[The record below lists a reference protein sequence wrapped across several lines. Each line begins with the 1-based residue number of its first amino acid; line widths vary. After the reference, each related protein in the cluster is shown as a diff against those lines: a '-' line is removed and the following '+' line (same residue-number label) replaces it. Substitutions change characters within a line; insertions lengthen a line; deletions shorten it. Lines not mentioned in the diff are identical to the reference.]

1 MSGDV
6 DVIIL
11 SWNRS
16 EDTVA
21 AIKSAL
27 AQEGVT
33 KRVLVVDQGSNTENL
48 ETLRTLCAAYP
59 EVTLKELGCNVGVA
73 RGRNVASR
81 MGGAPLIVALD
92 NDAVFP
98 DRTTLARV
106 VQRFRGDNALGA
118 VAFRIINYYTGIDDE
133 MCWDYPNALK
143 SQADQEFLATR
154 FIGAGH
160 AIRREAFIAAGEYDE
175 SLFFGGEE
183 RDLSYR
189 ILNLGYRIKYVPELM
204 VLHRAD
210 PEARVRWNDGRYYY
224 LVRNGLYTD
233 FKFGTPLWR
242 LSRAAAAIVVKGFY
256 NGVGRQA
263 VRAVF
268 DAGTMAWQF
277 SQSRSRT
284 SIYRLRKDAQ
294 EYIDTCEQRGKES
307 VWNRVRRQFEKL
319 PGSI

>member
-1 MSGDV
+1 MAGDV

-16 EDTVA
+16 TDTIA
-21 AIKSAL
+21 AIESAL
-27 AQEGVT
+27 AQEGVA
-33 KRVLVVDQGSNTENL
+33 KRVLIVDQGSTEDNL
-48 ETLRTLCAAYP
+48 EKLREACAAHP
-59 EVTLKELGCNVGVA
+59 DVVLKELGCNVGVA
-73 RGRNVASR
+73 RGRNIASR

-106 VQRFRGDNALGA
+106 VHRFRNDHALGA
-118 VAFRIINYYTGIDDE
+118 VAFRIINYFTGVDDE
-133 MCWDYPNALK
+133 MCWDYPAALK
-143 SQADQEFLATR
+143 AHADQEFLATR

-160 AIRREAFIAAGEYDE
+160 AMRREAFIAAGEYDE

-189 ILNLGYRIKYVPELM
+189 ILNLGYRIKYVPDLM

-210 PEARVRWNDGRYYY
+210 PEARVRWNEGRYYY

-233 FKFGTPLWR
+233 FKFGTPVWR
-242 LSRAAAAIVVKGFY
+242 LMRAAAAIVVKGVY
-256 NGVGRQA
+256 NGLGSQA

-268 DAGTMAWQF
+268 DAAVMAAKF
-277 SQSRSRT
+277 ARNRSRT
-284 SIYRLRKDAQ
+284 PIYRLHKDARD
-294 EYIDTCEQRGKES
+294 YIDSCEHRGKES